1 MFDYYQF
8 LRIVREIPG
17 KPSGGTLAEKLQQL
31 LPSLYM
37 MISTLGALIILTVVL
52 TYFFYKPVK
61 NMMKKRREF
70 IQNNIDQSINVK
82 ENAFKLE
89 NEAKT
94 NLKNTNIMIND
105 LISKAK
111 IDGENIKNQYINQ
124 GKNESSK
131 LIEEAKD
138 VIENKKRT
146 LEKESYNE
154 IVSIAMEISKKI
166 IKNNITEA
174 ETKKYLDE
182 YLGSKK

>member
-1 MFDYYQF
+1 MFDYY
-8 LRIVREIPG
+8 LLSEVVKEIPG
-17 KPSGGTLAEKLQQL
+17 KPSGDSLAEKLEQL

-37 MISTLGALIILTVVL
+37 MISTLGALIILIVVL

-70 IQNNIDQSINVK
+70 IQNNINQSINAK

-89 NEAKT
+89 NEAKN
-94 NLKNTNIMIND
+94 NLKNTNHIIND
-105 LISKAK
+105 LITKAK
-111 IDGENIKNQYINQ
+111 VDGENIRNQYISQ
-124 GKNESSK
+124 GKNESNK

-138 VIENKKRT
+138 AIEHKKRT
-146 LEKESYNE
+146 LEKEAYNE
-154 IVSIAMEISKKI
+154 IVSVAMEISKKI